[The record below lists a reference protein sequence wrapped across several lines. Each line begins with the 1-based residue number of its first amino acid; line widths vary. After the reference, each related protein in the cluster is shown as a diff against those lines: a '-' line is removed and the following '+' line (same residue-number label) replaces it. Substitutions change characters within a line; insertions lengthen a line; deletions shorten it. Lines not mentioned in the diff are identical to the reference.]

1 MEGTLIGASWDILRP
16 MTAPGWGSWSFD
28 PLLWVVLLGAGTWY
42 VSMLRRVHRVT
53 GKQVGPGHWLFY
65 FSGLAV
71 LLIALDSP
79 LNAIGDRWLL
89 WAHMSQH
96 ALIADIAPP
105 LLILGLRAPVLPL
118 GMPRAALKRLAHR
131 GVLGRV
137 WGVATNP
144 WVALPAWTAA
154 TVVWAIP
161 AVFDFAARYE
171 VLHIVEHV
179 TLFYTGI
186 ALWWLIITPLP
197 SDRRQT
203 GMVRLAYLGFS
214 RIASAAVC
222 LPLTWL
228 GTSLYSLYATGPHAY
243 GMSAI
248 TDQRLAGASMCLI
261 EFLVFGIALVVVF
274 VDALERDERAQALG
288 DLASSH

>member
-1 MEGTLIGASWDILRP
+1 MN
-16 MTAPGWGSWSFD
+16 APGWGSWSID
-28 PLLWVVLLGAGTWY
+28 PLLWVVLIAAGTWY
-42 VSMLRRVHRVT
+42 VSMLRRVRRVT
-53 GKQVGPGHWLFY
+53 GKPAGPGHWLPY

-71 LLIALDSP
+71 LLVALDSP
-79 LNAIGDRWLL
+79 LDALGDGWLL
-89 WAHMSQH
+89 WSHTLQH
-96 ALIADIAPP
+96 VLLADIAPP

-131 GVLGRV
+131 SSLGRF
-137 WGVATNP
+137 WAVATNP

-154 TVVWAIP
+154 TLVWAIP
-161 AVFDFAARYE
+161 AVFDYTAQHGA
-171 VLHIVEHV
+171 LHVFEHL

-197 SDRRQT
+197 TERRQP

-228 GTSLYSLYATGPHAY
+228 GTTLYPLYATGPHAY
-243 GMSAI
+243 GMTQL
-248 TDQRLAGASMCLI
+248 TDQRIAGASMCLI

-274 VDALERDERAQALG
+274 VDALNRDDRAQALG
-288 DLASSH
+288 ELASSH